1 MSARGTTGHASAAQ
15 APDAA
20 PAALAGPGRP
30 TVTMSL
36 LTMTLPGTP
45 ASVSVA
51 RWVLRGVAAGSP
63 RLDDLQIILSELA
76 TNAIRHSCGG
86 RPGGTFRVMIGCV
99 PGRAR
104 IEVEDHGMSRSGAD
118 PDQAPDA
125 PYPDVPCLDVRCPDP
140 AWSGPAWSARLADPL
155 AEDGRG
161 LVLVGELADAV
172 GYVEVADGGHR
183 VWAEVT
189 WSF

>member
-1 MSARGTTGHASAAQ
+1 MPVHGTTGHASAAR

-36 LTMTLPGTP
+36 LTMTLPSTP

-86 RPGGTFRVMIGCV
+86 HAGGPFTVMIGCT

-104 IEVEDHGMSRSGAD
+104 IEVEDHGVSRSDAD
-118 PDQAPDA
+118 PGQCPDA
-125 PYPDVPCLDVRCPDP
+125 PCPDAP
-140 AWSGPAWSARLADPL
+140 WPGPEWSAPPADPL

-161 LVLVGELADAV
+161 IALVGELADAV
-172 GYVEVADGGHR
+172 GHVPVAGGGHR